1 MTRIIDPGAIAAAW
15 VGVGMAAVIAISF
28 LLVIPIEV
36 VFLLLGFPAG
46 LLIGYY
52 ANARSERS
60 EGPWGR
66 IIANGLFAA
75 AATAVSLAQLYLG
88 IKALFFY
95 ADDGYRDA
103 SLGPR
108 LVCSSGAD
116 CVYARYRGDPGL
128 GPRLLAAGVT
138 DVSSFTSFYW
148 SEQVSNAGYVT
159 ILTLAGGL
167 GGAFAYGLTRP
178 RSRGSHPAAD
188 AA

>member
-1 MTRIIDPGAIAAAW
+1 MTRIVDRGAIAAAW

-28 LLVIPIEV
+28 LLVIPIEI

-60 EGPWGR
+60 RGPWGR
-66 IIANGLFAA
+66 ILANGLFAA
-75 AATAVSLAQLYLG
+75 AVTAVSLALLYLG

-108 LVCSSGAD
+108 LVCASGAD
-116 CVYARYRGDPGL
+116 CVYARYRDDAEL
-128 GPRLLAAGVT
+128 GPRLAAAGVT
-138 DVSSFTSFYW
+138 DVATFTSFYW
-148 SEQVSNAGYVT
+148 SEQLSNAGYVT

-167 GGAFAYGLTRP
+167 GGAFAYGVTRP
-178 RSRGSHPAAD
+178 RSRRPDPAAD